1 MATHLHGRS
10 LLSDIYATA
19 AAPDDTGHHH
29 ARTGGRWLRS
39 PGCNEYTNIAPAT
52 CQPARVS
59 DCLRRHSTST
69 FALFLRAYR
78 AARFT

>member
-10 LLSDIYATA
+10 LLSDIYAPA

-39 PGCNEYTNIAPAT
+39 PGCNEYTPT
-52 CQPARVS
+52 LL
-59 DCLRRHSTST
+59 LRRASQ
-69 FALFLRAYR
+69 RASLT
-78 AARFT
+78 ACVDTPQAHLPCF